1 MYVLYLLNVKIVRKS
16 SQKLKKAPLS
26 SRRLSAGRKG
36 SFCRRAA
43 YRPRRYFFFCPN
55 RYSVP
60 SRSRLI
66 LLRCIQITSAAMAM
80 APAVDTTTVWM
91 L

>member
-16 SQKLKKAPLS
+16 SRKPKKAPAA
-26 SRRLSAGRKG
+26 AGVRPQAEGG
-36 SFCRRAA
+36 SFCRRAVC
-43 YRPRRYFFFCPN
+43 RPRRYFFFCPN
-55 RYSVP
+55 LYSVP
-60 SRSRLI
+60 SRSRLM

-80 APAVDTTTVWM
+80 APTVDTTTVWM